1 MQNDQEFE
9 DLEYTEKDLILSEEA
24 TPEAKSKALARAN
37 QVARASGQP
46 ELMADYQ
53 EDLEQQGIYDALNDS
68 VIKDSKGLSDELN
81 NQIDEIDGIS
91 EDSEG
96 TPYGYQMPQSDTY
109 ETTRYERYRNTGVA
123 YFDKKKD
130 LSLLDAY
137 LAKKLGL
144 DVKWNYHKIDMKGD
158 FSIKNRNQGAAIENM
173 MNSVKQAQNLY
184 SMVVPLMVNKDTKE
198 NIQSAIKK
206 GAFKAVGGM
215 VDFDVTDPNMR
226 KTALTEIIAGVMT
239 SAGGRSGRITDE
251 VRRNAAE
258 YVKGAFDNK
267 NYYDVARVMGDLAL
281 NAIESNYQRAL
292 MSGFDDNTLA
302 LMHRDVVNARKVV
315 DSIKNSN
322 REDFAKNPVKT
333 FAVLDTFLRGNRIP
347 TDRIR

>member
-1 MQNDQEFE
+1 MQNEQEF
-9 DLEYTEKDLILSEEA
+9 DEYNEKDLILSEEA
-24 TPEAKSKALARAN
+24 TPEAKAKALARVN
-37 QVARASGQP
+37 QIAQASGQP

-53 EDLEQQGIYDALNDS
+53 ELAQQGIYDALNNS

-81 NQIDEIDGIS
+81 NQIDEIDTS
-91 EDSEG
+91 EEG
-96 TPYGYQMPQSDTY
+96 ESAPYGYQMPQSDTY

-123 YFDKKKD
+123 YFDKKRD

-184 SMVVPLMVNKDTKE
+184 SMIIPLMVNKDTKE

-239 SAGGRSGRITDE
+239 TAGGRSGRITDE
-251 VRRNAAE
+251 VRRSAAE

-292 MSGFDDNTLA
+292 MSGFDNNTLA